1 MCQDTMHV
9 WRSQNS
15 YRRQFSSVPMW
26 VPELE
31 FRSCGLATSYL
42 LSHLIS
48 PQASKSSL
56 NFKPLWQPAFQ
67 AVSTAVLFGNWE
79 VNVEGQ
85 HYFLPLNSIA
95 SKMSRR
101 IQENLAVGSAAQLLR
116 ALALQRTWVWCPAPM
131 WQLIPFHHASWRGP
145 SALFRPLGH

>member
-1 MCQDTMHV
+1 MCQDTVHV

-15 YRRQFSSVPMW
+15 YGNQLSPAPVW

-31 FRSCGLATSYL
+31 FRSCVLATSYL

-79 VNVEGQ
+79 VSVEGQ
-85 HYFLPLNSIA
+85 HYFLLLNPIA
-95 SKMSRR
+95 SKRSHR
-101 IQENLAVGSAAQLLR
+101 IQENPAAGSAAQL
-116 ALALQRTWVWCPAPM
+116 
-131 WQLIPFHHASWRGP
+131 
-145 SALFRPLGH
+145 

>member
-1 MCQDTMHV
+1 MRRVSVSGHGAHV
-9 WRSQNS
+9 EVAEQYGSQLS
-15 YRRQFSSVPMW
+15 PVPVW

-31 FRSCGLATSYL
+31 FRSCVLATSYL

-79 VNVEGQ
+79 VSVEGQ
-85 HYFLPLNSIA
+85 HYFLLLNSIA
-95 SKMSRR
+95 SKMSHR
-101 IQENLAVGSAAQLLR
+101 IQENLAVGSAAQL
-116 ALALQRTWVWCPAPM
+116 
-131 WQLIPFHHASWRGP
+131 
-145 SALFRPLGH
+145 